1 MRVMRLCVDVRRA
14 MRIYWAKL
22 RVSSLAHLAS
32 PDSATVLSPIKDGA
46 HHVHVVGTRMA
57 MHRSHVFSARRGGTG
72 LLRGPIVRC
81 HVSGAYL
88 VDTPQ
93 QQEQINVWSVR
104 LVVLVLITKLRYIYL
119 VPQGHTTAIQVK
131 LAVWRARKG
140 NTVQKMD
147 RPYV

>member
-1 MRVMRLCVDVRRA
+1 M
-14 MRIYWAKL
+14 
-22 RVSSLAHLAS
+22 
-32 PDSATVLSPIKDGA
+32 
-46 HHVHVVGTRMA
+46 
-57 MHRSHVFSARRGGTG
+57 
-72 LLRGPIVRC
+72 RGPIVRC

-93 QQEQINVWSVR
+93 QQEKINVWGVR

>member
-1 MRVMRLCVDVRRA
+1 MRLCVDVRRA

-104 LVVLVLITKLRYIYL
+104 LVVLVLITKLRYICL

-140 NTVQKMD
+140 NTVKKMD

>member
-1 MRVMRLCVDVRRA
+1 MDVRRA

-46 HHVHVVGTRMA
+46 HHVHVVGTRMV

-72 LLRGPIVRC
+72 LMRGPVVRC

-104 LVVLVLITKLRYIYL
+104 LVVLVLITKLRY
-119 VPQGHTTAIQVK
+119 TN
-131 LAVWRARKG
+131 LAFPGGTIAS
-140 NTVQKMD
+140 
-147 RPYV
+147 